1 VRRTLGS
8 ITAGPPRRARALAA
22 AGAGPDTVVALALPR
37 SVESVVATLATLKAG
52 AAFLPLDPEYP
63 AERIAHMLADSAPA
77 VVLTDH
83 RWPLAESLDG
93 RTVLPVDD
101 ELWAFHD
108 DHDLPGTAHPGHA
121 AYIIY
126 TSGSTGRPKGVVVSR
141 GNFANLLAFHRA
153 EVGAAVER
161 ARPGRRLTVALTAS
175 LSFDAS
181 LEGFLWLAAGHE
193 LHLIG
198 DDVRRDAAALV
209 RHAERTGIDVLDL
222 TPTYADQLIE
232 EGLLTRCPP
241 ALLLLGGEAT
251 GQALWTTLR
260 DAPDLIAYNLYGPT
274 ECTVDALY
282 HRLADSE
289 RPLIGRPLGN
299 LRAYVLDSRLNPVP
313 AGVPGELYLAGA
325 GLARGY
331 LNRPELT
338 AERFVA
344 CPFEPGERMY
354 RTGDLVR
361 RRPDGDLDY
370 LGRTD
375 QQVKIRGFRIELGE
389 IETALTS
396 QPGVLQA
403 AVLPYE
409 QGPGGARLV
418 AYLVGPAASDP
429 AELRAA
435 VAAELPAHM
444 VPAAFVGLEV
454 LPLNANGKLDRSALP
469 APDFA
474 EFAGGRAARTAEE
487 EILCGLFAEVL
498 GVERVGADDD
508 FFALGGHS
516 LLATRLLSRVRSV
529 LGVELGVRDVFEA
542 PTVAGLAARSGAAA
556 GRPVLSGGVERPER
570 VPLSFA
576 QQRLWLIDR
585 MEGPSALYNVP
596 VALRLGGELD
606 VAALEAALGDVVTR
620 HESLRTLVAE
630 ADGEPY
636 QRILPPEEARVAVE
650 RRDCPADALADAVDE
665 ESRRPFDLAA
675 EPPFRATLLRTA
687 EESHVLLLV
696 LHHIV
701 SDGWSMGP
709 LLRDLST
716 AYAVRSGGEVPV
728 VEPLPVQYAD
738 YALWQRRLLGEE
750 SDENGLLSRQL
761 DYWREI
767 LTDLPEELALP
778 VDRARGVV
786 ASHRGDR
793 VVLPLGVELHRG
805 LVGLSR
811 VHRVTLFMTVQ
822 AALAALLTRLGAGT
836 DVPIGTVVAGR
847 SDEALDELVG
857 FFVNTLVLRTDTAGD
872 PSFAELLGRVRE
884 SDLGAFG
891 HQDVPFERLVEELN
905 PARSLARHPLFQV
918 MLVLQSNEQAE
929 LELPGLHVET
939 LPAGTGVAKFDLNV
953 IMEEVFGPDGEP
965 AGIDCAI
972 DFATDLFD
980 RETVESLAVWFGRLL
995 RAVVER

>member
-1 VRRTLGS
+1 VDTLVH
-8 ITAGPPRRARALAA
+8 PLAA
-22 AGAGPDTVVALALPR
+22 TEQP
-37 SVESVVATLATLKAG
+37 
-52 AAFLPLDPEYP
+52 
-63 AERIAHMLADSAPA
+63 
-77 VVLTDH
+77 VL
-83 RWPLAESLDG
+83 G
-93 RTVLPVDD
+93 RTV
-101 ELWAFHD
+101 A
-108 DHDLPGTAHPGHA
+108 GT
-121 AYIIY
+121 
-126 TSGSTGRPKGVVVSR
+126 
-141 GNFANLLAFHRA
+141 
-153 EVGAAVER
+153 
-161 ARPGRRLTVALTAS
+161 
-175 LSFDAS
+175 
-181 LEGFLWLAAGHE
+181 
-193 LHLIG
+193 
-198 DDVRRDAAALV
+198 
-209 RHAERTGIDVLDL
+209 
-222 TPTYADQLIE
+222 Q
-232 EGLLTRCPP
+232 
-241 ALLLLGGEAT
+241 
-251 GQALWTTLR
+251 
-260 DAPDLIAYNLYGPT
+260 
-274 ECTVDALY
+274 
-282 HRLADSE
+282 
-289 RPLIGRPLGN
+289 
-299 LRAYVLDSRLNPVP
+299 AYVLDEWLNPVP

-331 LNRPELT
+331 LNRPGLT

-344 CPFEPGERMY
+344 CPFASGERMY

-361 RRPDGDLDY
+361 RSREGELEY

-389 IETALTS
+389 IE
-396 QPGVLQA
+396 QVLVRHDAVRQA
-403 AVLPYE
+403 VVTTRE
-409 QGPGGARLV
+409 SDDGDRRLV
-418 AYLVGPAASDP
+418 AYCAVTEQIPGIALD
-429 AELRAA
+429 LREF
-435 VAAELPAHM
+435 VARALPGYM
-444 VPAAFVGLEV
+444 VPAAVVPLTA
-454 LPLNANGKLDRSALP
+454 LPLTGSGKVDHRALP

-474 EFAGGRAARTAEE
+474 EFAGGRAARTAAE

-498 GVERVGADDD
+498 GIAGVGIDDD

-542 PTVAGLAARSGAAA
+542 PTVAGLAARSGAGV
-556 GRPVLSGGVERPER
+556 GRLVLSAEAERPER

-585 MEGPSALYNVP
+585 MEGPSGLYNLP
-596 VALRLGGELD
+596 VLLRLGGGLD
-606 VAALEAALGDVVTR
+606 VAALEAALGDVVAR

-630 ADGEPY
+630 VDGEPY
-636 QRILPPEEARVAVE
+636 QRILPPDEARVTVE
-650 RRDCPADALADAVDE
+650 VLPVGTDPESCVD
-665 ESRRPFDLAA
+665 RPFDLSADL
-675 EPPFRATLLRTA
+675 PMRVQVIPGGSDGDLL
-687 EESHVLLLV
+687 VLV
-696 LHHIV
+696 LHHIAG
-701 SDGWSMGP
+701 DGWSMGP

-716 AYAVRSGGEVPV
+716 AYAVRSGGEVSV

-738 YALWQRRLLGEE
+738 YALWQRGLLGEE
-750 SDENGLLSRQL
+750 SDSGSVVSRQL
-761 DYWREI
+761 DYWRGV
-767 LTDLPEELALP
+767 LDGLPEELALP

-811 VHRVTLFMTVQ
+811 AHRVTLFMTVQ

-918 MLVLQSNEQAE
+918 MLL
-929 LELPGLHVET
+929 LEGDRTASAPLTLGA
-939 LPAGTGVAKFDLNV
+939 LPATVQSTVGSVAKFDLS
-953 IMEEVFGPDGEP
+953 IGMGETFDADGEP
-965 AGIDCAI
+965 AGLECAI